1 MKHKIIIEIDE
12 SYDILCRDTKIER
25 LLYEIK
31 NTVSNNTNT
40 CDLINKFTIVVEK

>member
-12 SYDILCRDTKIER
+12 PYDIVCRDTKIER

-31 NTVSNNTNT
+31 NTVSENAET
-40 CDLINKFTIVVEK
+40 CDLISKFTINVEK